1 MAELRTE
8 VQRNR
13 IIVGAVEDLQI
24 DDVSVGA
31 TAGEATIRR
40 EIEFYDVEV
49 EQALGVIKKFVVSDK
64 RTLEVS
70 LAEANLPNLHRAWD
84 DAGGVIVSQTY
95 ADFDASEALP
105 TGMASDGTKLF
116 LLGDT
121 NDGLY
126 TVDDQ
131 GKATR
136 VKAKNAVTAPLDF
149 GQSTGAEML
158 PRGIL
163 IDADG
168 QGYITGE
175 TGNELYTLELED
187 GTAAALSSPAT
198 DFGAAAEE
206 MPRGMATDGTTVWM
220 VGVNNAG
227 LMTLV
232 LSTGVA
238 TVLGTATDFGVAEV
252 LPYGLT
258 WVPDDESDPTVG
270 TLFMLGQTNAALYTV
285 DTTTGA
291 ATRVGDATNFSVGAI
306 LPTGLAWHKGS
317 LWMADQTTKKVY
329 KLDRATGI
337 ASQVGDVDTLQMNT
351 PDNDNL
357 EHTIIMVGP
366 GADGRRRKY
375 TLFRAVSMSQGEHMV
390 QKGGMTMIPLNF
402 EILLDPQKEEGANFG
417 RVEDV
422 PTLADAA

>member
-13 IIVGAVEDLQI
+13 IIVGAVEDLKI
-24 DDVSVGA
+24 DNVSVGA
-31 TAGEATIRR
+31 TASEATIRR

-95 ADFDASEALP
+95 DEFDASEALP

-136 VKAKNAVTAPLDF
+136 VKAKNAVTPPVDF

-163 IDADG
+163 ITADG

-175 TGNELYTLELED
+175 TGIELYTLELED

-198 DFGAAAEE
+198 NFGAAAEE

-220 VGVNNAG
+220 VGATGKG

-232 LSTGVA
+232 LITGVA
-238 TVLGTATDFGVAEV
+238 TDVGSATNFGVGEE
-252 LPYGLT
+252 LPYGLV
-258 WVPDDESDPTVG
+258 WVPDEVGSATG
-270 TLFMLGQTNAALYTV
+270 TLFMVGQTNAALYTV
-285 DTTTGA
+285 DTTTGV

-329 KLDRATGI
+329 KLDKATGI

-351 PDNDNL
+351 PDNDDL

-375 TLFRAVSMSQGEHMV
+375 TLFRAVSMSQGEHMI
-390 QKGGMTMIPLNF
+390 QKGGLTMIPLNF